1 MASASPAR
9 AASFGPPSSST
20 ATCRPRSSR
29 PCAAPCSITRRRK
42 TSRSL
47 RRKCTT
53 WSARS
58 PPTRRCARSTSIRA
72 PPTPSSTTRDRRSTR
87 KRRRRKPG
95 PGPSPSWTNISWRI
109 IPASAP
115 FLTPNASGEERRP
128 TMTCPQCGLDMT
140 PGKVCVNCGYDSSRP
155 GASPSDK
162 PGIPIT
168 PKEDDAYSTRDV
180 GQAVPVRKAPK
191 SKSKGKAAAPRGSI
205 PVPDDFLERIDRPA
219 APAPPLSLPSSE
231 TQVTVQRSKAQQA
244 SIPVTTQV
252 AFEGQRIITY
262 AGVVTG
268 SVVVR
273 IGETDDL
280 LPLGQDMQSL
290 SSGPIG
296 TQLRKAIDLA
306 LADLKTHAI
315 ERGGNG
321 VVGVRLEVLPTQG
334 PLATVTMIGT
344 AVVLE

>member
-1 MASASPAR
+1 
-9 AASFGPPSSST
+9 
-20 ATCRPRSSR
+20 
-29 PCAAPCSITRRRK
+29 
-42 TSRSL
+42 
-47 RRKCTT
+47 
-53 WSARS
+53 
-58 PPTRRCARSTSIRA
+58 
-72 PPTPSSTTRDRRSTR
+72 
-87 KRRRRKPG
+87 
-95 PGPSPSWTNISWRI
+95 
-109 IPASAP
+109 
-115 FLTPNASGEERRP
+115 
-128 TMTCPQCGLDMT
+128 MTCPQCGLDMT
-140 PGKVCVNCGYDSSRP
+140 PGKVCVNCGYDLSRP

-168 PKEDDAYSTRDV
+168 PKEDDTYSTRDV

-205 PVPDDFLERIDRPA
+205 PAYPSAAPASERPA

-231 TQVTVQRSKAQQA
+231 TQVTIQRSKAQQA

-252 AFEGQRIITY
+252 AFEGQRIVRY

-344 AVVLE
+344 AVVLES

>member
-1 MASASPAR
+1 
-9 AASFGPPSSST
+9 
-20 ATCRPRSSR
+20 
-29 PCAAPCSITRRRK
+29 
-42 TSRSL
+42 
-47 RRKCTT
+47 
-53 WSARS
+53 
-58 PPTRRCARSTSIRA
+58 
-72 PPTPSSTTRDRRSTR
+72 
-87 KRRRRKPG
+87 
-95 PGPSPSWTNISWRI
+95 
-109 IPASAP
+109 
-115 FLTPNASGEERRP
+115 
-128 TMTCPQCGLDMT
+128 MTCPQCGLDMI

-168 PKEDDAYSTRDV
+168 PKEDDTYSTRDV

-252 AFEGQRIITY
+252 AFEGQRIVGY
-262 AGVVTG
+262 AGIVTG

-321 VVGVRLEVLPTQG
+321 VVGIRLEVLPTQG

>member
-1 MASASPAR
+1 M
-9 AASFGPPSSST
+9 
-20 ATCRPRSSR
+20 
-29 PCAAPCSITRRRK
+29 I
-42 TSRSL
+42 
-47 RRKCTT
+47 
-53 WSARS
+53 
-58 PPTRRCARSTSIRA
+58 
-72 PPTPSSTTRDRRSTR
+72 
-87 KRRRRKPG
+87 
-95 PGPSPSWTNISWRI
+95 
-109 IPASAP
+109 
-115 FLTPNASGEERRP
+115 
-128 TMTCPQCGLDMT
+128 

-168 PKEDDAYSTRDV
+168 PKEDDTYSTRDV
-180 GQAVPVRKAPK
+180 SQAVPVRKAPK

-252 AFEGQRIITY
+252 AFEGQRIVGY
-262 AGVVTG
+262 AGIVTG

-315 ERGGNG
+315 EQGANG

>member
-1 MASASPAR
+1 
-9 AASFGPPSSST
+9 
-20 ATCRPRSSR
+20 
-29 PCAAPCSITRRRK
+29 
-42 TSRSL
+42 
-47 RRKCTT
+47 
-53 WSARS
+53 
-58 PPTRRCARSTSIRA
+58 
-72 PPTPSSTTRDRRSTR
+72 
-87 KRRRRKPG
+87 
-95 PGPSPSWTNISWRI
+95 
-109 IPASAP
+109 
-115 FLTPNASGEERRP
+115 
-128 TMTCPQCGLDMT
+128 MTCPQCGLDMI
-140 PGKVCVNCGYDSSRP
+140 PGKACLNCGYDSGKLGP
-155 GASPSDK
+155 SPSGK
-162 PGIPIT
+162 PAIPIT
-168 PKEDDAYSTRDV
+168 PKQDDTYSTRDV
-180 GQAVPVRKAPK
+180 DQAVPVKKAPK
-191 SKSKGKAAAPRGSI
+191 SKSKQKAAAPRGSI
-205 PVPDDFLERIDRPA
+205 PVPDDFLERIDRPDSYPTA
-219 APAPPLSLPSSE
+219 APPSPPPPD
-231 TQVTVQRSKAQQA
+231 TQVTVQRPMTQQA

-252 AFEGQRIITY
+252 AFEGQRIIRY

>member
-1 MASASPAR
+1 
-9 AASFGPPSSST
+9 
-20 ATCRPRSSR
+20 
-29 PCAAPCSITRRRK
+29 
-42 TSRSL
+42 
-47 RRKCTT
+47 
-53 WSARS
+53 
-58 PPTRRCARSTSIRA
+58 
-72 PPTPSSTTRDRRSTR
+72 
-87 KRRRRKPG
+87 
-95 PGPSPSWTNISWRI
+95 
-109 IPASAP
+109 
-115 FLTPNASGEERRP
+115 
-128 TMTCPQCGLDMT
+128 MTCPQCGLDMT
-140 PGKVCVNCGYDSSRP
+140 PGKVCVNCGYDLSRP

-168 PKEDDAYSTRDV
+168 PKEDDTYSTRDV

-205 PVPDDFLERIDRPA
+205 LVPNDFLERIERPDSYPSAAPASERPA

-252 AFEGQRIITY
+252 AFEGQRIIRY

>member
-1 MASASPAR
+1 
-9 AASFGPPSSST
+9 
-20 ATCRPRSSR
+20 
-29 PCAAPCSITRRRK
+29 
-42 TSRSL
+42 
-47 RRKCTT
+47 
-53 WSARS
+53 
-58 PPTRRCARSTSIRA
+58 
-72 PPTPSSTTRDRRSTR
+72 
-87 KRRRRKPG
+87 
-95 PGPSPSWTNISWRI
+95 
-109 IPASAP
+109 
-115 FLTPNASGEERRP
+115 
-128 TMTCPQCGLDMT
+128 MTCPQCGLDMT
-140 PGKVCVNCGYDSSRP
+140 PGKACVNCGYDSGRP
-155 GASPSDK
+155 GASPSGK

-168 PKEDDAYSTRDV
+168 SKEDDTYSTRDV
-180 GQAVPVRKAPK
+180 GQAVPVKKPSK
-191 SKSKGKAAAPRGSI
+191 SKSKGKAAATQRGSI
-205 PVPDDFLERIDRPA
+205 PVPDDFLERIDRSA

-252 AFEGQRIITY
+252 AFEGQRIIRY

-334 PLATVTMIGT
+334 HLATVTMIGT

>member
-1 MASASPAR
+1 
-9 AASFGPPSSST
+9 
-20 ATCRPRSSR
+20 
-29 PCAAPCSITRRRK
+29 
-42 TSRSL
+42 
-47 RRKCTT
+47 
-53 WSARS
+53 
-58 PPTRRCARSTSIRA
+58 
-72 PPTPSSTTRDRRSTR
+72 
-87 KRRRRKPG
+87 
-95 PGPSPSWTNISWRI
+95 
-109 IPASAP
+109 
-115 FLTPNASGEERRP
+115 
-128 TMTCPQCGLDMT
+128 MTCPQCGLDMT
-140 PGKVCVNCGYDSSRP
+140 PGKVCVNCGYDLSRP

-168 PKEDDAYSTRDV
+168 PKEDDTYSTRDV

-219 APAPPLSLPSSE
+219 ALAPPLSLPSSE

-252 AFEGQRIITY
+252 AFEGQRIIRY

-344 AVVLE
+344 AVVLES